1 MKRANS
7 GKPCWSFGWLSKQL
21 YKRQKEKKKKEGCSE
36 YTEPLLC
43 VMSIVNKPFTSS
55 SGVSWGRFKFLF
67 DRHSKTFYDYGSKQK
82 IHRVTSCSIWNRP
95 IVSDI
100 LTMHDIN
107 EPKSNRLMMSARL
120 LSNLSPY
127 KSWRVGSIALRSIRE
142 SSKKKR
148 ERESFTKH
156 LLLFASWIECNVLIE
171 VNRPIRYPIFPEALN
186 EANSNV
192 GLNVGVARQQT
203 LSPSGK
209 KESIPRRTSNLNS
222 WPSTLLYS
230 TGYRFV
236 EHEFSSS
243 CLFVLVALD
252 RWTLGACIRAEPSEK
267 ERETKKEEK
276 DQRSYL
282 RCTNENGGEKKEKS
296 KREKGFGIK
305 KYHVTA

>member
-1 MKRANS
+1 
-7 GKPCWSFGWLSKQL
+7 
-21 YKRQKEKKKKEGCSE
+21 
-36 YTEPLLC
+36 
-43 VMSIVNKPFTSS
+43 MSIVNKPFTRS

-67 DRHSKTFYDYGSKQK
+67 DRHSKTLYDYEGKRK
-82 IHRVTSCSIWNRP
+82 IHRVTSSCSILNRP
-95 IVSDI
+95 IVSNI

-107 EPKSNRLMMSARL
+107 KPKSNRLTMSARF
-120 LSNLSPY
+120 LSNLPPY
-127 KSWRVGSIALRSIRE
+127 KSWRVGSIARHSIRE
-142 SSKKKR
+142 SSKKR

-186 EANSNV
+186 EANSND

-203 LSPSGK
+203 LNPSEK

-236 EHEFSSS
+236 EQKFSSS
-243 CLFVLVALD
+243 GLFLLVALD
-252 RWTLGACIRAEPSEK
+252 RWTLDACIRAEPREK

>member
-107 EPKSNRLMMSARL
+107 EPKSNRLTMSARL

-148 ERESFTKH
+148 EREFHKTPVIIRF
-156 LLLFASWIECNVLIE
+156 L
-171 VNRPIRYPIFPEALN
+171 NRM
-186 EANSNV
+186 
-192 GLNVGVARQQT
+192 
-203 LSPSGK
+203 
-209 KESIPRRTSNLNS
+209 
-222 WPSTLLYS
+222 
-230 TGYRFV
+230 
-236 EHEFSSS
+236 
-243 CLFVLVALD
+243 
-252 RWTLGACIRAEPSEK
+252 
-267 ERETKKEEK
+267 
-276 DQRSYL
+276 QRSY
-282 RCTNENGGEKKEKS
+282 RS
-296 KREKGFGIK
+296 KPSYTISNFSGSFKRSEQ
-305 KYHVTA
+305 

>member
-1 MKRANS
+1 
-7 GKPCWSFGWLSKQL
+7 
-21 YKRQKEKKKKEGCSE
+21 
-36 YTEPLLC
+36 
-43 VMSIVNKPFTSS
+43 MSIVNKPFTSS
-55 SGVSWGRFKFLF
+55 SGVSWGRFKFPF
-67 DRHSKTFYDYGSKQK
+67 DRHSKTLYDYGSKQK
-82 IHRVTSCSIWNRP
+82 IHGVTSSCSIWNRP

-100 LTMHDIN
+100 LTMRDIN
-107 EPKSNRLMMSARL
+107 EPKSNRLTMSTRL
-120 LSNLSPY
+120 LSNLPPF

-142 SSKKKR
+142 SWKKKRR

-186 EANSNV
+186 EANSND

-236 EHEFSSS
+236 EHKFSSS

-267 ERETKKEEK
+267 ERETKKEKKINAATYDARTKMEERRRRKVKERK
-276 DQRSYL
+276 DLELRSTTL
-282 RCTNENGGEKKEKS
+282 QPSPGQFSNRPIILSC
-296 KREKGFGIK
+296 R
-305 KYHVTA
+305 

>member
-1 MKRANS
+1 MKSSDCFRYFNNAWYQRTEIEQINDVHASPFKPSSVQKLTRRINS
-7 GKPCWSFGWLSKQL
+7 TSFYQ
-21 YKRQKEKKKKEGCSE
+21 RIVEKKKE
-36 YTEPLLC
+36 
-43 VMSIVNKPFTSS
+43 
-55 SGVSWGRFKFLF
+55 
-67 DRHSKTFYDYGSKQK
+67 
-82 IHRVTSCSIWNRP
+82 
-95 IVSDI
+95 
-100 LTMHDIN
+100 
-107 EPKSNRLMMSARL
+107 
-120 LSNLSPY
+120 
-127 KSWRVGSIALRSIRE
+127 
-142 SSKKKR
+142 

-186 EANSNV
+186 EANSND

-236 EHEFSSS
+236 EHKFSSS

-267 ERETKKEEK
+267 ERETKKEKK

-305 KYHVTA
+305 KYRVTA